1 MKNFILKK
9 KILGICITEGS
20 RSLADISRELNS
32 SIPTITKLVGELIK
46 DGYLEDMGKIDT
58 SGGRRPS
65 IYGLNPSAGFF
76 AGIDI
81 NMGEVKIAV
90 TDFKGDLVDF
100 TTHYGFTLSN
110 TEESFKE
117 LCRITKEYVS
127 QIGIDTEA
135 ILAYGLSLS
144 GRVNYQ
150 TGESFTYHLKEGGNI
165 REFVENELKRPVFVE
180 NNSRAMTY
188 GEFLYGQH
196 GYKKDILFM
205 NVSWGLGMGMV
216 IDGKLTY
223 GKSGFSGEIG
233 HFPIL
238 DNNQICQ
245 CGKIGCLETGASCS
259 ALQRMITEKLVAGR
273 SSMLVNKFNKDRL
286 IDLSDIMDA
295 IREGDILAIETVE
308 QIGLTLGRA
317 VAGLINLFNSEL
329 VVIGGL
335 LSSAAE
341 YLRLPVMTAIQ
352 KYTLSTVSRE
362 TEIKFSDLGEQ
373 AGAKG
378 ACMIARSRLLDII

>member
-32 SIPTITKLVGELIK
+32 SIPTITKLVGELIM
-46 DGYLEDMGKIDT
+46 DGYLEDMSKIDT

-81 NMGEVKIAV
+81 NMDEVKIAV

-117 LCRITKEYVS
+117 LCRITKEFVS

-165 REFVENELKRPVFVE
+165 REFVENELKIQRSILNRFIIDTLNGPLISSQRKHQTNQRTSLRSLMKNLYILVHLALNQKHQLNISIEKMLKLLF
-180 NNSRAMTY
+180 M
-188 GEFLYGQH
+188 FLRIFNGICVV
-196 GYKKDILFM
+196 ILF
-205 NVSWGLGMGMV
+205 
-216 IDGKLTY
+216 
-223 GKSGFSGEIG
+223 
-233 HFPIL
+233 
-238 DNNQICQ
+238 QI
-245 CGKIGCLETGASCS
+245 I
-259 ALQRMITEKLVAGR
+259 M
-273 SSMLVNKFNKDRL
+273 KD
-286 IDLSDIMDA
+286 
-295 IREGDILAIETVE
+295 
-308 QIGLTLGRA
+308 
-317 VAGLINLFNSEL
+317 F
-329 VVIGGL
+329 
-335 LSSAAE
+335 
-341 YLRLPVMTAIQ
+341 
-352 KYTLSTVSRE
+352 
-362 TEIKFSDLGEQ
+362 
-373 AGAKG
+373 
-378 ACMIARSRLLDII
+378 

>member
-32 SIPTITKLVGELIK
+32 SIPTITKLVGELIM

-81 NMGEVKIAV
+81 NMDEVKIAV

-362 TEIKFSDLGEQ
+362 TEIKFSDLEEQ

>member
-32 SIPTITKLVGELIK
+32 SIPTITKLVGELIM
-46 DGYLEDMGKIDT
+46 DGYLEDMSKIDT

-81 NMGEVKIAV
+81 NMDEVKIAV

-117 LCRITKEYVS
+117 LCRITKEFVS

-196 GYKKDILFM
+196 GYKKDILFI

-238 DNNQICQ
+238 DNNQISQ

>member
-32 SIPTITKLVGELIK
+32 SIPTITKLVGELIM

-81 NMGEVKIAV
+81 NMDEVKIAV

-165 REFVENELKRPVFVE
+165 KEFVENELKRPVFVE

>member
-46 DGYLEDMGKIDT
+46 DGYLEDMGKVDT

-81 NMGEVKIAV
+81 NMDEVKIAV

-117 LCRITKEYVS
+117 LCRITKEFVS

-165 REFVENELKRPVFVE
+165 RGFVENELKRPVFVE

-238 DNNQICQ
+238 DNNQICK

>member
-32 SIPTITKLVGELIK
+32 SIPTITKLVGELIM

-81 NMGEVKIAV
+81 NMDEVKIAV

-117 LCRITKEYVS
+117 LCRITKGFVS

-205 NVSWGLGMGMV
+205 NVSRGLGMGMV

>member
-32 SIPTITKLVGELIK
+32 SIPTITKLVGELIM

-81 NMGEVKIAV
+81 NMDEVKIAV

-117 LCRITKEYVS
+117 LCRITKEFVS

-196 GYKKDILFM
+196 GFKKDILFM

-259 ALQRMITEKLVAGR
+259 VLQRMITEKLVAGR

>member
-32 SIPTITKLVGELIK
+32 SIPTITKLVGELIM

-81 NMGEVKIAV
+81 NMDEVKIAV

-117 LCRITKEYVS
+117 LCRITKEFVS

-335 LSSAAE
+335 LSSATE

>member
-32 SIPTITKLVGELIK
+32 SIPTITKLVGELIT

-81 NMGEVKIAV
+81 NMDEVKIAV

-117 LCRITKEYVS
+117 LCRITKEFVS

>member
-32 SIPTITKLVGELIK
+32 SIPTITKLVGELIM

-65 IYGLNPSAGFF
+65 IYGHNPSAGFF

-81 NMGEVKIAV
+81 NMDEVKIAV

-117 LCRITKEYVS
+117 LCRITKGFVS

>member
-20 RSLADISRELNS
+20 QSLADISRELNS

-76 AGIDI
+76 TGIDI
-81 NMGEVKIAV
+81 NMDEVKIAV

>member
-32 SIPTITKLVGELIK
+32 SIPTITKLVGELIM

-81 NMGEVKIAV
+81 NMDEVKIAV

-352 KYTLSTVSRE
+352 KYTLNIISRE

>member
-32 SIPTITKLVGELIK
+32 SIPTITKLVGELIM

-81 NMGEVKIAV
+81 NMDEVKIAV

-117 LCRITKEYVS
+117 LCRITKGFVS

>member
-32 SIPTITKLVGELIK
+32 SIPPITKLVGELIM

-81 NMGEVKIAV
+81 NMDEVKIAV

-100 TTHYGFTLSN
+100 TTHYGFTLS
-110 TEESFKE
+110 TPEESFKE

>member
-20 RSLADISRELNS
+20 QSLADISRELNS

-76 AGIDI
+76 TGIDI
-81 NMGEVKIAV
+81 NMDEVKIAV

-165 REFVENELKRPVFVE
+165 REFVENELERPVFVE

-352 KYTLSTVSRE
+352 KYTLSPVSRE

>member
-32 SIPTITKLVGELIK
+32 SIPTITKLVGELIM

-81 NMGEVKIAV
+81 NMDEVKIAV

-117 LCRITKEYVS
+117 LCRITKEFVS

-196 GYKKDILFM
+196 GFKKDILFM

-223 GKSGFSGEIG
+223 GKSGFSGKIG

>member
-32 SIPTITKLVGELIK
+32 SIPTITKLVGELIM
-46 DGYLEDMGKIDT
+46 DGYLEDMSKIDT

-81 NMGEVKIAV
+81 NMDEVKIAV

-117 LCRITKEYVS
+117 LCRITKEFVS

>member
-32 SIPTITKLVGELIK
+32 SIPTITKLVGELIM

-81 NMGEVKIAV
+81 NMDEVKIAV

-117 LCRITKEYVS
+117 LCRITKEFVS

-196 GYKKDILFM
+196 GFKKDILFM

-317 VAGLINLFNSEL
+317 EAGLINLFNSEL

>member
-20 RSLADISRELNS
+20 QSLADISRELNS

-76 AGIDI
+76 TGIDI
-81 NMGEVKIAV
+81 NMDEVKIAV

-165 REFVENELKRPVFVE
+165 REFVENELERPVFVE

>member
-1 MKNFILKK
+1 MKNVILKR

-20 RSLADISRELNS
+20 QSLADISRELNS
-32 SIPTITKLVGELIK
+32 SIPTITKLVGELI
-46 DGYLEDMGKIDT
+46 DEGYLEDMGKIDT
-58 SGGRRPS
+58 TGGRRPS

-76 AGIDI
+76 TGIDI
-81 NMGEVKIAV
+81 NRDGVRISV
-90 TDFKGDLVDF
+90 TDFRGDLVDCMTF
-100 TTHYGFTLSN
+100 PEFTLTD
-110 TEESFKE
+110 TEESFKG
-117 LCRITKEYVS
+117 LCRMTEEYVS
-127 QIGIDTEA
+127 KIGIDPEA

-144 GRVNYQ
+144 GRVNHL
-150 TGESFTYHLKEGGNI
+150 TGESLCHQMAEGGNI
-165 REFVENELKRPVFVE
+165 REFLENELNRPVFVE

-196 GYKKDILFM
+196 GRRKDLLFL
-205 NVSWGLGMGMV
+205 NVSWGLGMGMI
-216 IDGKLTY
+216 IDGKLTF

-259 ALQRMITEKLVAGR
+259 ALQRMITEKLNAGR
-273 SSMLVNKFNKDRL
+273 SSILSEKFNRL
-286 IDLSDIMDA
+286 RQIALKDIMAA
-295 IREGDILAIETVE
+295 IREGDMLAIETVE
-308 QIGLTLGRA
+308 QIGHTLGRA
-317 VAGLINLFNSEL
+317 VAGLINLFNPEL
-329 VVIGGL
+329 VVIGGT

-352 KYTLSTVSRE
+352 KYTLNISSRE

>member
-32 SIPTITKLVGELIK
+32 SIPTITKLVGELIM
-46 DGYLEDMGKIDT
+46 DGYLEDMSKIDT

-81 NMGEVKIAV
+81 NMDEVKIAV

-117 LCRITKEYVS
+117 LCRITKEFVS

-196 GYKKDILFM
+196 GYKKDILFI
-205 NVSWGLGMGMV
+205 NVLWGLGMGMV

>member
-32 SIPTITKLVGELIK
+32 SIPTITKLVGELIM

-81 NMGEVKIAV
+81 NMDEVKIAV

-196 GYKKDILFM
+196 GFKKDILFM

>member
-32 SIPTITKLVGELIK
+32 SIPTITKLVGELIM

-205 NVSWGLGMGMV
+205 NVSWGLGMGMGMV

-259 ALQRMITEKLVAGR
+259 ALQRMITEKLGGRKILNAG
-273 SSMLVNKFNKDRL
+273 
-286 IDLSDIMDA
+286 
-295 IREGDILAIETVE
+295 
-308 QIGLTLGRA
+308 Q
-317 VAGLINLFNSEL
+317 
-329 VVIGGL
+329 
-335 LSSAAE
+335 
-341 YLRLPVMTAIQ
+341 
-352 KYTLSTVSRE
+352 
-362 TEIKFSDLGEQ
+362 
-373 AGAKG
+373 
-378 ACMIARSRLLDII
+378 

>member
-32 SIPTITKLVGELIK
+32 SIPTITKLVGELIM

-81 NMGEVKIAV
+81 NMDEVKIAV

>member
-1 MKNFILKK
+1 
-9 KILGICITEGS
+9 
-20 RSLADISRELNS
+20 
-32 SIPTITKLVGELIK
+32 
-46 DGYLEDMGKIDT
+46 
-58 SGGRRPS
+58 
-65 IYGLNPSAGFF
+65 
-76 AGIDI
+76 
-81 NMGEVKIAV
+81 
-90 TDFKGDLVDF
+90 
-100 TTHYGFTLSN
+100 
-110 TEESFKE
+110 
-117 LCRITKEYVS
+117 
-127 QIGIDTEA
+127 
-135 ILAYGLSLS
+135 
-144 GRVNYQ
+144 
-150 TGESFTYHLKEGGNI
+150 
-165 REFVENELKRPVFVE
+165 
-180 NNSRAMTY
+180 MTY

>member
-32 SIPTITKLVGELIK
+32 SIPTITKLVGELIM

-81 NMGEVKIAV
+81 NMDEVKIAV

-100 TTHYGFTLSN
+100 TTHYGFILSN

>member
-32 SIPTITKLVGELIK
+32 SIPTITKLVGELI
-46 DGYLEDMGKIDT
+46 DEGYLEDMGKIDT
-58 SGGRRPS
+58 TGGRRPS

-76 AGIDI
+76 TGIDI
-81 NMGEVKIAV
+81 NRDGVRISV
-90 TDFKGDLVDF
+90 TDFRGALVDCVTYPEF
-100 TTHYGFTLSN
+100 ILAD
-110 TEESFKE
+110 TEESLKE
-117 LCRITKEYVS
+117 LCRMTAEYVS
-127 QIGIDTEA
+127 TIGIDPEA
-135 ILAYGLSLS
+135 ILAYGISLS
-144 GRVNYQ
+144 GRVNHL
-150 TGESFTYHLKEGGNI
+150 TGESLCHQMAEGGNI
-165 REFVENELKRPVFVE
+165 RELLEKELNRPVFVE

-188 GEFLYGQH
+188 GEFLNGQH
-196 GYKKDILFM
+196 GSRKDLLFL
-205 NVSWGLGMGMV
+205 NVSWGLGMGMI
-216 IDGKLTY
+216 IDGKLTF

-238 DNNQICQ
+238 DNNHICQ

-259 ALQRMITEKLVAGR
+259 ALQRMITEKLNAGR
-273 SSMLVNKFNKDRL
+273 SSILSEKFNRL
-286 IDLSDIMDA
+286 RQIALKDIMAA
-295 IREGDILAIETVE
+295 IREGDMLAIETVE
-308 QIGLTLGRA
+308 HIGHTLGRA
-317 VAGLINLFNSEL
+317 VAGLINLFNPEL
-329 VVIGGL
+329 VVIGGT

-352 KYTLSTVSRE
+352 KYTLNIISRE

>member
-32 SIPTITKLVGELIK
+32 SIPTITKLVGELIM

-81 NMGEVKIAV
+81 NMDEVKIAV

-223 GKSGFSGEIG
+223 GKYGFSGEIG

>member
-32 SIPTITKLVGELIK
+32 SIPTITKLVGELIM

-81 NMGEVKIAV
+81 NMDEVKIAV

-110 TEESFKE
+110 TEDSFKE
-117 LCRITKEYVS
+117 LCRITKEFVS

-196 GYKKDILFM
+196 GYKKDILFI